1 MGGSGTGERGGLL
14 IVREDL
20 VSVGGHLGSAAA
32 LPHIES
38 LHFYVDC
45 VSIRIGLVTRV
56 GAEDSAVIPTPP
68 THDPRSLPQRRPP
81 KANSFQ

>member
-1 MGGSGTGERGGLL
+1 M
-14 IVREDL
+14 REDL
-20 VSVGGHLGSAAA
+20 VSVGGHLVSAAA

-56 GAEDSAVIPTPP
+56 GAEDSAVIATAP
-68 THDPRSLPQRRPP
+68 THDPKFYEELICRSAVEKRPIIRCIG
-81 KANSFQ
+81 SLGLM